1 MNDERWMMEDECF
14 LTKSLFFCVA
24 CVTPLQDA
32 EYKRNRRDAE
42 CDARCDAKSA
52 SHLVFPVKDYPLS
65 KLSVVYATQSE
76 QKWLR
81 SLIWGFDVCT
91 LDGDVFVDLA
101 KSADAS

>member
-1 MNDERWMMEDECF
+1 MDIF
-14 LTKSLFFCVA
+14 SQKSLFFCVA

-32 EYKRNRRDAE
+32 EYKCNRRDAE
-42 CDARCDAKSA
+42 CDAECDAESA
-52 SHLVFPVKDYPLS
+52 SHLVFSVQDFTLS
-65 KLSVVYATQSE
+65 KLSAVYTTHAE
-76 QKWLR
+76 QKRLL

>member
-1 MNDERWMMEDECF
+1 MVDNECF
-14 LTKSLFFCVA
+14 PTKSLIFCVA

-52 SHLVFPVKDYPLS
+52 SHLVFPVQDFTLS
-65 KLSVVYATQSE
+65 KLSAVYATQSE
-76 QKWLR
+76 QKRPR